1 LEIADRW
8 ANGVRT
14 NPKGKPLSS
23 RTSTLDG
30 DLVVTGRNIV
40 IFYCFEM
47 LFDVQF
53 VVQIPNLVF
62 RFSSFLFT
70 FILKCFKFTTPK
82 INVGRPTGESAE
94 VPPLNFAYPPP
105 KNLSLAKIVAPL
117 NNKEKLLTCPPSI

>member
-8 ANGVRT
+8 ANGVKT
-14 NPKGKPLSS
+14 NPKGRPLSS

-47 LFDVQF
+47 WFVVQF

-70 FILKCFKFTTPK
+70 FILKCFKFTE
-82 INVGRPTGESAE
+82 IYLYFYLQQA
-94 VPPLNFAYPPP
+94 
-105 KNLSLAKIVAPL
+105 KNARTFHRIKTLVKWGDHSCYDML
-117 NNKEKLLTCPPSI
+117 